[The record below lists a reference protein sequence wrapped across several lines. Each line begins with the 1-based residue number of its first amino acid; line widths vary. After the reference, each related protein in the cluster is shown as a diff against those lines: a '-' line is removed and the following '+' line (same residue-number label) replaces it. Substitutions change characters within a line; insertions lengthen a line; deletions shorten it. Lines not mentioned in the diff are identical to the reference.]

1 MKLRPDCL
9 PCILHQ
15 ALQVARAASEDEWSQ
30 RKVLAKVLGALPDAD
45 WENTPADLL
54 EDALEATRDT
64 LKVSDPYSDHR
75 QKVQTRLATLAAT
88 FADGQAD
95 AEDRVAR
102 AILGAAA
109 ANMVDEL
116 VFLRFSKADLAAVFD
131 EALAAGLAVGSLDQL
146 REAIDAASSV
156 LYILDNA
163 GEVHFDAILIGEL
176 RSLGKQVRVAV
187 RGGGLLHDATL
198 EDALAAGLG
207 PDGPVTIEEVE
218 PPETAEEAAEPAP
231 AAPPP
236 EEDGESTP
244 PDVVEL
250 KTGRLAVAR
259 SRELTLAIEA
269 SDLVIAKGSAS
280 YETLRVPE
288 RDVYHLLRAKC
299 RPVAQSLGV
308 APGAL
313 VLHRVP
319 GTPPTDA

>member
-187 RGGGLLHDATL
+187 RG
-198 EDALAAGLG
+198 AGSCTTRPSRTPSRRAWG
-207 PDGPVTIEEVE
+207 PT
-218 PPETAEEAAEPAP
+218 
-231 AAPPP
+231 
-236 EEDGESTP
+236 
-244 PDVVEL
+244 
-250 KTGRLAVAR
+250 AR
-259 SRELTLAIEA
+259 SRSRRSSLPKRPRRPP
-269 SDLVIAKGSAS
+269 SRPRPPRPRGGR
-280 YETLRVPE
+280 RV
-288 RDVYHLLRAKC
+288 H
-299 RPVAQSLGV
+299 
-308 APGAL
+308 
-313 VLHRVP
+313 
-319 GTPPTDA
+319 PPTWSSSRPAAWPSPAAAS